1 MSLLLIIIAPSLRP
15 CWLSSLII
23 MSSLLFVAE
32 VAGMI
37 YLDNI
42 ANRMFRSE
50 IKGLI

>member
-1 MSLLLIIIAPSLRP
+1 LNSLT
-15 CWLSSLII
+15 I

-32 VAGMI
+32 VVSMI